1 MATAEPQPA
10 VSPEDWERLAR
21 LSKLASEH
29 EPTAA
34 PLPPPSPSTSPHPPP
49 QPPSPGQ
56 QASPARGVVRAADR
70 ARWPLRVP
78 THHGSSPA
86 SAATSPTPL
95 APPASA
101 ASPLASPPSRRQP
114 VSVPT
119 HASPPA
125 AASPA
130 RPKTGLG
137 ALCSSSTSHVLDRI
151 QLLQA
156 RNAEGASMIE
166 QCGAIVDLATKR
178 CYTKERDSYF
188 AVTVTDW
195 FGGRGHDFD
204 CLDERANAA
213 GGLLVIATSIPDA
226 REWAQWKGRTARQ
239 VTPLCSVV
247 TPLCSVVTPQWKG
260 RTARQDRPGQ
270 YLVVL
275 SEEDEPFASEPGL
288 AEVP

>member
-56 QASPARGVVRAADR
+56 KASPARGVVRAADR

-78 THHGSSPA
+78 THGSSPA

-125 AASPA
+125 AATPA

-156 RNAEGASMIE
+156 RNAEGESMIE

-195 FGGRGHDFD
+195 FGG
-204 CLDERANAA
+204 
-213 GGLLVIATSIPDA
+213 P
-226 REWAQWKGRTARQ
+226 
-239 VTPLCSVV
+239 
-247 TPLCSVVTPQWKG
+247 
-260 RTARQDRPGQ
+260 RP
-270 YLVVL
+270 
-275 SEEDEPFASEPGL
+275 
-288 AEVP
+288 